1 MLGNNL
7 ELSSIFQDV
16 SFLDDG
22 SHVDCYRQFKGVVNV
37 VNPYNSPSGIS
48 EVVNDYRS
56 KMRETE
62 AYCSE
67 LERKNDNVEQ
77 ILKAKNKELEM
88 SLRRNENEM
97 SEWSLRTA
105 DLRDENASLKNEI
118 SKRDVFEQT
127 LLRENKNKTGVAFS
141 EEVREHLAGPSVIN
155 DGTGDKSTTGS
166 QSSDAYPVQTEP
178 TIAREIFT
186 ASGASNAAEA

>member
-1 MLGNNL
+1 M
-7 ELSSIFQDV
+7 E
-16 SFLDDG
+16 
-22 SHVDCYRQFKGVVNV
+22 
-37 VNPYNSPSGIS
+37 
-48 EVVNDYRS
+48 
-56 KMRETE
+56 ETE
-62 AYCSE
+62 AYCFE
-67 LERKNDNVEQ
+67 LEYEKSSVEQ
-77 ILKAKNKELEM
+77 LLKTREKELVM
-88 SLRRNENEM
+88 SLRRNEHEM
-97 SEWSLRTA
+97 SEWSRRTA
-105 DLRDENASLKNEI
+105 DLQDENASLKDEI